1 MVAAERE
8 SGEKGGEEFPD
19 IFILFTSEPR
29 GQNETRFLLSI
40 RIISLCLSLQF

>member
-19 IFILFTSEPR
+19 IFYLHQSPEAKTKQDFY
-29 GQNETRFLLSI
+29 
-40 RIISLCLSLQF
+40 